1 MDFAAKGQDLVAKAN
16 KRLNSFS
23 LFGGGSKYEDAAE
36 LYEKAANQFKLG
48 KAWNEAG
55 DAYIKLAEVHMKLE
69 SKHDAASAWVE
80 AAKALLKSDQR
91 RAVTCL
97 QQAVSLYT
105 DMGRLGMAARQLREI
120 AEVLEKEGNKEEC
133 IMFFEQAADL
143 FATENSMSEANKC
156 NLKIAQFAAE
166 LERYPQA
173 IKIYE
178 EVARACVDNNLL
190 KYSAKG
196 HLLNAGICQLCSA
209 DVATIRG
216 AIDRY
221 RDIDLNFDSSRECNF
236 LSTLADALDEGD
248 VEAFT
253 NAVAEFDSLTRL
265 DAWKTTLLV
274 RVKRK
279 ITSREEEVEEEDL
292 T

>member
-1 MDFAAKGQDLVAKAN
+1 M
-16 KRLNSFS
+16 
-23 LFGGGSKYEDAAE
+23 
-36 LYEKAANQFKLG
+36 
-48 KAWNEAG
+48 
-55 DAYIKLAEVHMKLE
+55 KLAEVHIKLE
-69 SKHDAASAWVE
+69 SRHDAATSWVE
-80 AAKALLKSDQR
+80 AAKAFLKSDQR
-91 RAVTCL
+91 RAVSCL

-133 IMFFEQAADL
+133 IMFYEQAADL
-143 FATENSMSEANKC
+143 FHTENSMAEANKC
-156 NLKIAQFAAE
+156 NLKIAQYAAE

-173 IKIYE
+173 VAIYE
-178 EVARACVDNNLL
+178 DVARACVENNLL

-196 HLLNAGICQLCSA
+196 HLLNAGICLLCSA
-209 DVATIRG
+209 DVATVRG
-216 AIDRY
+216 ALERY
-221 RDIDLNFDSSRECNF
+221 CDTDINFDNSREHTF
-236 LSTLADALDEGD
+236 LAALADALDEGD

-253 NAVAEFDSLTRL
+253 TAVADYDSLTRL

-279 ITSREEEVEEEDL
+279 ITSRDEVEEEDL

>member
-1 MDFAAKGQDLVAKAN
+1 MDYLTKAQEWAAKAD
-16 KRLNSFS
+16 KRLKSFS
-23 LFGGGSKYEDAAE
+23 LFGGNKYEEAAE
-36 LYEKAANQFKLG
+36 MYEKAANQFKLA

-55 DAYIKLAEVHMKLE
+55 ETFTKLADLHIKLE
-69 SKHDAASAWVE
+69 SKHDAASSWVE
-80 AAKALLKSDQR
+80 AAKAFLKADQR
-91 RAVTCL
+91 RAVACL

-120 AEVLEKEGNKEEC
+120 AEVLEKEGNKEES
-133 IMFFEQAADL
+133 IMFYEQAADL
-143 FATENSMSEANKC
+143 FATENSLSEANKC

-173 IKIYE
+173 IGIYE
-178 EVARACVDNNLL
+178 EVARGCVENNLL

-196 HLLNAGICQLCSA
+196 HLLNAGICQLCCA
-209 DVATIRG
+209 DLTTIRN
-216 AIDRY
+216 ALERY
-221 RDIDLNFDSSRECNF
+221 RDIDLNFDNSREANF
-236 LSTLADALDEGD
+236 LTTLADALETGD

-253 NAVAEFDSLTRL
+253 TAVAEFDSLTRL

-279 ITSREEEVEEEDL
+279 ITSREGLDEEEDL